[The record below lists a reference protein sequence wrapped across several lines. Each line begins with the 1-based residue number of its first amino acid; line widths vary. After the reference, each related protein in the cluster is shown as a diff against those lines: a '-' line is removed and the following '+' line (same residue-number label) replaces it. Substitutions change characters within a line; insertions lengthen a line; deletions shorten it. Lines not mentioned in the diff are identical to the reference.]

1 MKYQFKY
8 QSWMSPVIVLVV
20 WQIVASAGLVETR
33 FFPAPSAIFAKF
45 TDMVTT
51 AQFWIDLKISVVRLL
66 VGFAIGAIPG
76 AAIGLLMGLSPLAER
91 VVSPLISMLYPLPK
105 IALLPLIMLIFG
117 LSEASKYAIVA
128 IGVFFIMAI
137 NTYGGVQNINK
148 IYFDVAKNL
157 KVPGWKVYLT
167 VALPGALPGIFTG
180 LRLAT
185 GVALILLVS
194 AEFVGASEGIG
205 YRIWWSW
212 TVFWVEQMYVGLV
225 IIALLGFGFASLVG
239 VCERTFLPWRRGGR

>member
-1 MKYQFKY
+1 MKY
-8 QSWMSPVIVLVV
+8 QSWISPVIVLVV
-20 WQIVASAGLVETR
+20 WQAVASLGLVETR

-45 TDMVTT
+45 AEMVMTE
-51 AQFWIDLKISVVRLL
+51 QFWLDLRVSVVRLM
-66 VGFAIGAIPG
+66 VGFVIGAVPG
-76 AAIGLLMGLSPLAER
+76 AAVGLLMGLSPLAER
-91 VVSPLISMLYPLPK
+91 VISPLISMLYPLPK

-137 NTYGGVQNINK
+137 NTYGGVQNINE
-148 IYFDVAKNL
+148 IYFEVAKNL

-194 AEFVGASEGIG
+194 AEFVGATEGLG
-205 YRIWWSW
+205 FRIWWSW

-225 IIALLGFGFASLVG
+225 IIALLGFTFASLVG
-239 VCERTFLPWRRGGR
+239 LCERTFLPWRRGGGN